1 MTVNRKTIWQLSW
14 PLILANF
21 TIPLVS
27 LVDTI
32 IMGHMPDSIF
42 IASIAIG
49 GIVFNFIYAG
59 LNFLRMSTT
68 GLVAQ
73 ISGKDDVNES
83 LFYLIRPLI
92 LSLILGITI
101 IFSKEILFKIS
112 LYFFEPSDKLVPF
125 YKDYLFTRIYGIIPG
140 LMNMVFLGWF
150 LGNQKSKFVL
160 TQVIIIN
167 ILNIIASFY
176 FAIILELNIHGIA
189 LGSVTGQLGGLIISI
204 LLLLNYT
211 KFKKNIFLNYQ
222 KIFHFYSFSNLF
234 KLGSDLFIRT
244 IFLIATQAYL
254 IRASSKIGVNELA
267 TIEIIIVIFG
277 ISSYVLD
284 SFAHAAETL
293 VGHNIGAKNKY
304 EVIKSIRY
312 SFEIAI
318 LFSLIISLFFLIFKS
333 YVIAS
338 ITNIPI
344 LRYLTS
350 EIWYLVILTPLIS
363 VFAFQFDGIFIGAT
377 LAKEMRNTMI
387 LSSFIFFII
396 VKYLEYNFLTIENLY
411 FAFLLFLFLRGFFL
425 SLFLR
430 KIFQKI
436 EV

>member
-49 GIVFNFIYAG
+49 GIIFNFIYAG

-176 FAIILELNIHGIA
+176 FAIILELNTHGIA
-189 LGSVTGQLGGLIISI
+189 LGSVTGQLGGLTISI

-211 KFKKNIFLNYQ
+211 KFKKKYI
-222 KIFHFYSFSNLF
+222 F
-234 KLGSDLFIRT
+234 KLSKNFSFLFI
-244 IFLIATQAYL
+244 
-254 IRASSKIGVNELA
+254 
-267 TIEIIIVIFG
+267 
-277 ISSYVLD
+277 
-284 SFAHAAETL
+284 
-293 VGHNIGAKNKY
+293 
-304 EVIKSIRY
+304 
-312 SFEIAI
+312 
-318 LFSLIISLFFLIFKS
+318 FK
-333 YVIAS
+333 
-338 ITNIPI
+338 PI
-344 LRYLTS
+344 
-350 EIWYLVILTPLIS
+350 
-363 VFAFQFDGIFIGAT
+363 
-377 LAKEMRNTMI
+377 
-387 LSSFIFFII
+387 
-396 VKYLEYNFLTIENLY
+396 
-411 FAFLLFLFLRGFFL
+411 
-425 SLFLR
+425 
-430 KIFQKI
+430 
-436 EV
+436 